1 MGLSIGNV
9 AKRVGISVDTVRFY
23 EKKGLLPLAPRRESG
38 YRDYPEDTVRR
49 LRFIRNAREIGFTLD
64 EIQGLLSLGS
74 DGDSACWEA
83 QKLASE
89 KLSEVREK
97 IRRLRSMEEALVSL
111 VDSCDASDESL
122 CPILDLLDNFHGR
135 P

>member
-83 QKLASE
+83 QKLAS
-89 KLSEVREK
+89 
-97 IRRLRSMEEALVSL
+97 
-111 VDSCDASDESL
+111 
-122 CPILDLLDNFHGR
+122 
-135 P
+135 